1 MLWERMS
8 EWFAGISFGGVQFG
22 VGLFLQSAVLI
33 GIGLLSG
40 WLLRSKGAAIQSSV
54 YRTTLAAVILCP
66 FASLL
71 LDRVGVQGFGVEL
84 SGVASQVEHT
94 RASLAA
100 RRDDLAASES
110 LSIVPSDFVVS
121 SGDAAPSVVS
131 ESTARP
137 AAASDTEMNS
147 VTNFMTSPTIVA
159 DVEVVL
165 ATSSGGDRLGVVV
178 CLLMVAWLAGS
189 CFMLWRLLTAHLRMK
204 RLISSACEVGLATT
218 TQSRVVAEQLGVR
231 PPSVRQSP
239 FVASPCLVG
248 LSRPVVLL
256 PEDDA
261 VGGKS
266 ARGILIHELAHLVR
280 RDHVWNLLGRLSVA
294 ILFFQPLLWLLVRRI
309 VCTAEEVCDD
319 YVVDFGLDRQDYARH
334 LVDVAERYQPHTSI
348 AAVGVISLKSL
359 LGRRVTRILDGSR
372 TLSIRAGARA
382 MVATIVMGSL
392 AAMLVGLA
400 AVGSKPADATAS
412 APPSPLGPIGVAAS
426 ADGKTL
432 YVAAAAAKQIAVVD
446 AEGGAVWRAIDMPAE
461 PTGLVLSGDGATLY
475 VTCAAPE
482 GTVVVVDVKSG
493 KLRKSIP
500 VGHWP
505 IGPAISPDGKTLY
518 VCNRFDNN
526 VAVVDLRA
534 EKIVLVPTTREPF
547 AAAVTPDGKSVFVIN
562 HLPLDRADS
571 YDVAAVV
578 TVIDTATNKTQ
589 TIRLPNG
596 STAMRG
602 ICVSPDGKYVYA
614 THIRANYQCP
624 TTQVERGW
632 MNKNA
637 LSIIDAK
644 RKKLI
649 NTVLLDDVD
658 LGAANPWG
666 VGCTADSKTIC
677 VAHAGT
683 HELTIIDAEA
693 LLERLLAMPEKRDPN
708 ADRTVYTA
716 ATVVDVRNDLAFLNG
731 LRRRVRLSGA
741 EAKVNGPRGLAVVGS
756 KAFVAAYF
764 TDNLAVVDLQPNEDD
779 VVGTIALGP
788 VPAMSVERRGE
799 MLFSDATLC
808 LQHWQSCASCHP
820 DARVDALNWDMMND
834 GLGNP
839 KNARSM
845 VLAHGTPPSMASGV
859 LPNAEAAVRSDMKH
873 ALFADRVEEEAA
885 AIDEYLR
892 SLEPVPSPH
901 LVDGK
906 LSSAARRGRKLF
918 FDAKI
923 NCAKCHGEPL
933 FTDMLMHDVGSRGQY
948 DRRDTFDTPTLI
960 ECWRTAPYLHD
971 GRYTTLKDLF
981 AQGRHGLQDNDLGKL
996 SKKQIRDLV
1005 EYVLSL

>member
-1 MLWERMS
+1 MLAERMS
-8 EWFAGISFGGVQFG
+8 EWFAGISFGTVQCG

-40 WLLRSKGAAIQSSV
+40 RLLRSKGEAIQSSV

-66 FASLL
+66 FMSLL
-71 LDRVGVQGFGVEL
+71 LDGVGVQGFGVKL
-84 SGVASQVEHT
+84 PSVTSQVEHT
-94 RASLAA
+94 RLSLAT
-100 RRDDLAASES
+100 RQDDSTA
-110 LSIVPSDFVVS
+110 SDFVVS
-121 SGDAAPSVVS
+121 SGDAAPSVIG
-131 ESTARP
+131 EATARP
-137 AAASDTEMNS
+137 AAANDTA
-147 VTNFMTSPTIVA
+147 TSPTIIA
-159 DVEVVL
+159 DMEVVP
-165 ATSSGGDRLGVVV
+165 ATSSGGDRLGVVA
-178 CLLMVAWLAGS
+178 CLLMLGWLAGS
-189 CFMLWRLLTAHLRMK
+189 CFMLLRLLTAHLRMK
-204 RLISSACEVGLATT
+204 RLVLSTCEVGSATT
-218 TQSRVVAEQLGVR
+218 TQCRVVAEQLGVR

-248 LSRPVVLL
+248 LARPVVLL

-261 VGGKS
+261 IEGKS
-266 ARGILIHELAHLVR
+266 DRGILIHELAHLAR
-280 RDHVWNLLGRLSVA
+280 RDHVWNLLGQLSVA
-294 ILFFQPLLWLLVRRI
+294 MLFFQPLLWLLVRRI

-334 LVDVAERYQPHTSI
+334 LVDVAERYRPHTSI

-359 LGRRVTRILDGSR
+359 LGRRVSRILDGSR

-382 MVATIVMGSL
+382 MVATIVIGSL
-392 AAMLVGLA
+392 AAMLVGLVA
-400 AVGSKPADATAS
+400 IGSKPAAATAS
-412 APPSPLGPIGVAAS
+412 APPSLLGPIEVVGS
-426 ADGKTL
+426 PDGKTL
-432 YVAAAAAKQIAVVD
+432 YVAAADAKQIVVVD
-446 AEGGAVWRAIDMPAE
+446 ADRGAVLRAIDMPAE

-482 GTVVVVDVKSG
+482 GMVAVVDVKSG
-493 KLRKSIP
+493 KLRKSIR

-505 IGPAISPDGKTLY
+505 IGPAISPDGGTLY

-562 HLPLDRADS
+562 HLPFDRADT
-571 YDVAAVV
+571 YDVAPVV

-602 ICVSPDGKYVYA
+602 ICVSPDGKHVYA
-614 THIRANYQCP
+614 THILSRYQMP

-632 MNKNA
+632 MNCNA
-637 LSIIDAK
+637 LSIIDARQKK
-644 RKKLI
+644 RI
-649 NTVLLDDVD
+649 NTVMLDDVD

-666 VGCTADSKTIC
+666 VGCSADSKTIC

-693 LLERLLAMPEKRDPN
+693 LMEKLAGIPATEEEAREAGRDV
-708 ADRTVYTA
+708 RGFTVD
-716 ATVVDVRNDLAFLNG
+716 DVRNDLAFLQG
-731 LRRRVRLSGA
+731 LRRRVELSGGD
-741 EAKVNGPRGLAVVGS
+741 AKVNGPRGLAVVGS
-756 KAFVAAYF
+756 KAFAADYF
-764 TDNLAVVDLQPNEDD
+764 SDNLAVVDLQPKSGD
-779 VVGTIALGP
+779 VLSTIALGP
-788 VPAMSVERRGE
+788 VPAMSVARRGE
-799 MLFSDATLC
+799 MLFNDATLC
-808 LQHWQSCASCHP
+808 LQYWQSCASCHP
-820 DARVDALNWDMMND
+820 DARVDALNRDMMND

-839 KNARSM
+839 KNGRSM
-845 VLAHGTPPSMASGV
+845 VLAHKTPPSMASGV
-859 LPNAEAAVRSDMKH
+859 LSNAEAAVRSDMKH
-873 ALFADRVEEEAA
+873 ALFGDRVEEEAA

-906 LSSAARRGRKLF
+906 LSSAARRGKKLF

-948 DRRDTFDTPTLI
+948 DRRDTFDTPSLI
-960 ECWRTAPYLHD
+960 ECWRTAPYMHD
-971 GRYTTLKDLF
+971 GRHTTLKDLF
-981 AQGRHGLQDNDLGKL
+981 AEGKHGLRNDDIGKL
-996 SKKQIRDLV
+996 SEKQIRDLA